1 MELERKY
8 MIKHGKV
15 HVLAKCQ
22 YQPMLIFNNNN
33 NNDSNNSD
41 KNVIQ
46 SSPFLVHVDLKLKG
60 VGSLAE

>member
-1 MELERKY
+1 
-8 MIKHGKV
+8 
-15 HVLAKCQ
+15 
-22 YQPMLIFNNNN
+22 MLIFNNNN

-46 SSPFLVHVDLKLKG
+46 SSPFVVHVDLKLKG

>member
-1 MELERKY
+1 
-8 MIKHGKV
+8 
-15 HVLAKCQ
+15 
-22 YQPMLIFNNNN
+22 MLIFNNNN